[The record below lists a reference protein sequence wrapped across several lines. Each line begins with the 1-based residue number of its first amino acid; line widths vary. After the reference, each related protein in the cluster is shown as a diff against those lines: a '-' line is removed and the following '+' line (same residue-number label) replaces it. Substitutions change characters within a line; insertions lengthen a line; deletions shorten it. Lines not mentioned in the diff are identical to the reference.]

1 MEVEIGA
8 KRLARAAVG
17 VLVTAAVRMTFGVR
31 GDSPRVSMKGP
42 GADMAHDHQ
51 DCDGNEED

>member
-17 VLVTAAVRMTFGVR
+17 GLVAAALRMIFGVR
-31 GDSPRVSMKGP
+31 GDGACVSMKRP
-42 GADMAHDHQ
+42 SADMANQHQ
-51 DCDGNEED
+51 DRDGNEKN